1 MKRHASLGRFLLTLL
16 ISSAAWAQGTPLT
29 LAEQHYGAVAYVSG
43 GIGDDERDE
52 IRAREKDFNL
62 RLLFCERDGTYL
74 ANIDVRLTNAKGETV
89 LEAKSVGPFLLA
101 QLPSGNYAVEVSS
114 NGQRQQGK
122 LSIPPKGRREG
133 VFRW

>member
-1 MKRHASLGRFLLTLL
+1 MKKTSSLGLLL
-16 ISSAAWAQGTPLT
+16 ISCLISGTLWAQSPATA
-29 LAEQHYGAVAYVSG
+29 LADRHYGAVTYVSG
-43 GIGDDERDE
+43 GIGDNERDE

-74 ANIDVRLTNAKGETV
+74 ADIDVRLANAKGETV
-89 LEAKSVGPFLLA
+89 LDAKSVGPFLLA
-101 QLPSGNYAVEVSS
+101 QLPSGNYTVEVSS

-122 LSIPPKGRREG
+122 LSIPPKGRRES